1 MRNTLNRTEFR
12 LLWPFYIT
20 ALVSSS
26 FSVAVPVWVIFFQK
40 NFSFLQISFALS
52 LQSIAAILFEI
63 PSGAVADVFGR
74 KASVVTGI
82 VLQGLL
88 WLALP
93 FIDHD
98 LLLYAAFFLM
108 GLLRTLE
115 SGADKAWMVDWLKEN
130 QKGKL
135 IREMFIKI
143 HSLHSAGTVVSSLVA
158 SILLFSQEMRSLFF
172 VQGCGYIIESFLLFF
187 FAKESLHQ
195 GKRMRM
201 GALIANA
208 VKTTKAGVCFVRRS
222 KPLLYLLLATTFAV
236 CSKDF
241 GCIAWQPLLVDLS
254 LPMEHLGI
262 VFSIAGAVGIIA
274 PFFAKVLLKK
284 YRRESDYLTAT
295 NLVEFLFI
303 FSLCLIHKPYVTFG
317 VMVYLFAML
326 ISNLQ
331 LPIMS
336 SCFQSLIP
344 SRIRATVASV
354 QSVVFA
360 VFSLIVTAVGGL
372 LMDRYG
378 PKTAM
383 VFFSFLLIPAA
394 LFYMRIKESSSRL
407 HIRAAPLERGFWK
420 NRQAC
425 SGQWWVLPAR
435 WLCPPKIM
443 ALIAPPAVPSFT
455 QARSRRNDP
464 SRCALRVRKV
474 SNKQLSIKMY
484 HFPGGIN

>member
-208 VKTTKAGVCFVRRS
+208 VKTTKAGVCFVRG
-222 KPLLYLLLATTFAV
+222 
-236 CSKDF
+236 SKDF

-326 ISNLQ
+326 ISDLQ

-378 PKTAM
+378 PRTAM
-383 VFFSFLLIPAA
+383 VCLSFLLIPAA
-394 LFYMRIKESSSRL
+394 FFYMRIKESSSRL

-420 NRQAC
+420 YRQAC

-443 ALIAPPAVPSFT
+443 ALIAPPAVPSFA

-464 SRCALRVRKV
+464 LRCAFRVRKV
-474 SNKQLSIKMY
+474 SNKQLSSSMWRRS
-484 HFPGGIN
+484 